1 MRVWGLAILTGLGL
15 VAAGVSAT
23 PPPWLPPL
31 VEELE
36 WLEGSLLEAV
46 YYSALAVMAPT
57 AQDQRIMAH
66 RVVNILV
73 GSGGPHFEP
82 RLSLEEELP
91 GVIPRLQSLAQW
103 LAQEDLPS
111 GEREVL
117 RFSFTNVSVFL
128 ALSLEAALRGTRVR
142 SLIPGTM
149 SMRTAYAL
157 LLAALGPE
165 EEELAYLGGIRPL
178 LLRYRPLLAELP

>member
-1 MRVWGLAILTGLGL
+1 MTRWGPVLVGIALAAI
-15 VAAGVSAT
+15 GVSAT
-23 PPPWLPPL
+23 PPRWLPPL

-36 WLEGSLLEAV
+36 WIEESVLEAV

-66 RVVNILV
+66 RVVNILE

-82 RLSLEEELP
+82 RLALEEELP
-91 GVIPRLQSLAQW
+91 GVIPRLQALAQW
-103 LAQEDLPS
+103 LAQEDLPP
-111 GEREVL
+111 GERDLL
-117 RFSFTNVSVFL
+117 RFHFTNVSVFL
-128 ALSLEAALRGTRVR
+128 SLSLEAALRGARVR

-149 SMRTAYAL
+149 SMRTAYAF

-178 LLRYRPLLAELP
+178 LLRYRPLLEGSP